1 MSQNEH
7 IIVAVIIG
15 LIIQQF
21 IWHRFI
27 KNHPATKKNKKEWY
41 KILGKFL

>member
-1 MSQNEH
+1 MTQNEH
-7 IIVAVIIG
+7 YVVAVIIM
-15 LIIQQF
+15 LSIQQL
-21 IWHRFI
+21 IWHKFI